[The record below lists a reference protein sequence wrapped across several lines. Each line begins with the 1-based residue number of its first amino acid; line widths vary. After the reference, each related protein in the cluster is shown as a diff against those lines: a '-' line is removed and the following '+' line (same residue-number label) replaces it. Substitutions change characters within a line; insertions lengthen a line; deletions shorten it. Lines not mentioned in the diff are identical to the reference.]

1 MIKKFFNLLFN
12 NNNMSDEKR
21 KKLKEID
28 ILIGECKSYKEL
40 VILVNLYNKIK
51 NEDET
56 N

>member
-1 MIKKFFNLLFN
+1 MVYLNKVSKIIDE
-12 NNNMSDEKR
+12 SD

>member
-1 MIKKFFNLLFN
+1 MMRKFFNLLFN
-12 NNNMSDEKR
+12 NNMSDEKTN
-21 KKLKEID
+21 KLKEID

-40 VILVNLYNKIK
+40 VRLVNLYNKIK

>member
-12 NNNMSDEKR
+12 NNMSGEKR